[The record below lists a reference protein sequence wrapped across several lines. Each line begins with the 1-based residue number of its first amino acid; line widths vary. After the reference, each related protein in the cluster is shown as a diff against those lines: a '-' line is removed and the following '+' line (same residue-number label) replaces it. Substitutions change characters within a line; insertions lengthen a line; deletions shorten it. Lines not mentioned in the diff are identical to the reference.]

1 MLTSLKRAGQKGFTI
16 IELLIVIAII
26 VILAGL
32 VLTNIQGAQAK
43 ARDAT
48 RLGDINSMFTAL
60 EAFHGDNNYYPQ
72 TFDNNSLTGVEDGAL
87 TDPRGSNSIEILAAV
102 ADEAAAT
109 TAVQAAANDDT
120 ATSSA
125 YVYAAYPTGC
135 SNDCT
140 GYVIGT
146 FTEQTQED
154 GNNYFVKSS
163 LNN

>member
-72 TFDNNSLTGVEDGAL
+72 TFNDTTLTGVEDGAL
-87 TDPRGSNSIEILAAV
+87 TDPRGGDSIEILAAV
-102 ADEAAAT
+102 ADQAAAEAA
-109 TAVQAAANDDT
+109 VIAAANDDT
-120 ATSSA
+120 AGSAA

-135 SNDCT
+135 TNDCT
-140 GYVIGT
+140 GYALGT
-146 FTEQTQED
+146 YTEQAQED
-154 GNNYFVKSS
+154 GNNYFLKSS